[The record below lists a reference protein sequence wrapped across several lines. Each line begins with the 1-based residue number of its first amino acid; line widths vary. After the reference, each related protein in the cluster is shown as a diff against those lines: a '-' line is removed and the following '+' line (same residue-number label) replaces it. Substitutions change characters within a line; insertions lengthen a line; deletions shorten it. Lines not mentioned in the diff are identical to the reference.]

1 MIPTKE
7 VFSKLGTGVAIRK
20 MHYLLTDKLQSKK
33 PVGSLNMIFRAW
45 LHLTSRIG
53 D

>member
-1 MIPTKE
+1 MIPAKE
-7 VFSKLGTGVAIRK
+7 VFAKLGTGVAIRK

-33 PVGSLNMIFRAW
+33 TVGSLNMIFRAW